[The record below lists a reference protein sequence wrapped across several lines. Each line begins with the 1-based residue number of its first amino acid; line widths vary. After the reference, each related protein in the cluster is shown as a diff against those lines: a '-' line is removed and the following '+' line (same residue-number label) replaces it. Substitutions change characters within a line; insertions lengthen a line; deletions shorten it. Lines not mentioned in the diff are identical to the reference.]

1 MHFVSAS
8 TFGLSVLDASV
19 MLSTEPTTSCCC
31 ALWEVPSMATVS
43 NLWCVRTCV
52 RRVREHHSGT
62 AYVCVSTERIHKN
75 LRTLSL
81 LFILPP
87 PRARPPA
94 PWHPYLSRPF
104 PICMVTKVWLSL
116 EGEVHVGTATINAR
130 TCVLMPGRF

>member
-1 MHFVSAS
+1 
-8 TFGLSVLDASV
+8 
-19 MLSTEPTTSCCC
+19 
-31 ALWEVPSMATVS
+31 MATVS

-87 PRARPPA
+87 PAPARPPPGTPIFLA
-94 PWHPYLSRPF
+94 PSPF
-104 PICMVTKVWLSL
+104 AW
-116 EGEVHVGTATINAR
+116 
-130 TCVLMPGRF
+130 